1 MEENRGYLAAI
12 EALGDKIV
20 ALRESL
26 MYSGYRVDNLESDL
40 KRKTDECEVLRAENA
55 KLTKMLDAV
64 HQYIEKMEE

>member
-1 MEENRGYLAAI
+1 MEENCGYLAAI

-26 MYSGYRVDNLESDL
+26 RYSGYQVDNLEAKL
-40 KRKTDECEVLRAENA
+40 KQKTDECEALKAENA
-55 KLTKMLDAV
+55 KLSKMLDAV